1 MKWIQKREI
10 TREGNHQ
17 NRVFYAEIENDEKT
31 SCAYKV
37 FSSQKAKEREA
48 MLLKTLRRHALRV
61 PKVLEVDDE
70 GILREWIAG
79 LTVEEILFQME
90 EAQVGQYDAQANE
103 SLIYRLINWFYD
115 FHTIASCME
124 HQNLVMYDVH
134 PSNFVM
140 RRGQIYGLDFED
152 CRPGVAET
160 DFGRFMIF
168 LMRGGEFEWRY
179 EFVKQMLKGVEGE
192 FRYNLTLVRQAMEEM
207 SEKEEWKSIELIF
220 D

>member
-1 MKWIQKREI
+1 MKWIQKKEI
-10 TREGNHQ
+10 TREGNQQ

-31 SCAYKV
+31 SCAYKM
-37 FSSQKAKEREA
+37 FSSQEAKDREA

-61 PKVLEVDDE
+61 PQVLEVDDK
-70 GILREWIAG
+70 GILREWIEG
-79 LTVEEILFQME
+79 LTIEEILIQME
-90 EAQVGQYDAQANE
+90 EAQADQYEASANE

-134 PSNFVM
+134 PSNFVL

-152 CRPGVAET
+152 CRPGVVET

-168 LMRGGEFEWRY
+168 LMRDGVFEWRLA
-179 EFVKQMLKGVEGE
+179 FVKQMKKSMEGE
-192 FRYNLTLVRQAMEEM
+192 FRYNLELVRQAMEDM